1 MSRPFSISVMLQGIT
16 AIMAVTLVILCGA
29 SAKGAFD
36 RRQIDEKALRVIN
49 ASRHLFNAMQEIRL
63 ERGGLDGA
71 LVTPTPFPAASFRS
85 VLEARTLSNR
95 DLDTA
100 LTDLAANDPS
110 PETRAQ
116 LALIRARRADYVT
129 VQAQVTAALHRPMS
143 ERPVDLEARWTAA
156 DDALVATAGGVA
168 RRLGAEAG
176 AGDPFISEMMRTKQ
190 LVWRARDAAGAN
202 DGLLAQALGRGTRL
216 TPDDEVA
223 LARQAGRADQA
234 WEAVREEARAPSVP
248 AGLRAAVERA
258 DRVYYR
264 DFESVR
270 QTAYRD
276 LAAGRAV
283 GIAHAEIVRRD
294 QAGLAALMTVASTAF
309 DLSEARAKDALA
321 GADRDAALAA
331 ALMLLAIGLGVS
343 AVIFINV
350 RIVGPIARVTVE
362 MGEVAGGDL
371 EGEIPYQDRRDEIGA
386 LARALSVFRR
396 NALEKRRVEDEL
408 VASRIAVEAAE
419 AASRL
424 KSQFLA
430 NMSHEIRTP
439 LNAVIGMAQ
448 VMEREELTPVQAER
462 LAAIRD
468 SGHALLQILNDV
480 LDLSKI
486 EAGELELV
494 EADFDV
500 ADLVERTRAAFSG
513 AAAAKGLIMSAQVAP
528 GADGCWRG
536 DAARLRQIL
545 SNLIS
550 NAIKFTDRGR
560 VTLVVERQPDG
571 LMFSVRDTGIG
582 ISPKALPRLF
592 SKFSQVDD
600 SNTRRFGGTGLG
612 LAISRELAQMM
623 GGDIEV
629 ESHSGAGSTFRL
641 TIPLT
646 RVGDAREPDH
656 AETSSAAGPAVRERP
671 LRVLA
676 AEDNPTNRKVLAAL
690 LRPLGVELTIVED
703 GQAAIDHWM
712 SEPCDMILMD
722 IQMPRMSGLAAAEV
736 IRAAERARGARPTPI
751 VALSANAMNHQVN
764 SYLAAGMTAHV
775 AKPIEVA
782 VLYRTIDEVM
792 AAAESAP
799 ESAPESSPESSP
811 ASSPES
817 SQLETDVA

>member
-1 MSRPFSISVMLQGIT
+1 MNRLFSISLMLQGIAT
-16 AIMAVTLVILCGA
+16 IMAVTLVIMCGA

-36 RRQIDEKALRVIN
+36 HRQTDEKALRVID

-63 ERGGLDGA
+63 ERGGLNGA
-71 LVTPTPFPAASFRS
+71 LVTPTSFPEASFQS
-85 VLEARTLSNR
+85 VLAARAQSNR

-100 LTDLAANDPS
+100 LAELAATDPS
-110 PETRAQ
+110 PETRGQ
-116 LALIRARRADYVT
+116 LAEIRARRADYVT
-129 VQAQVTAALHRPMS
+129 VQAQVMSALRRPES
-143 ERPVDLEARWTAA
+143 ERPADLEVRWTAA
-156 DDALVATAGGVA
+156 DNALVAVTGGLVH
-168 RRLGAEAG
+168 RLAAEAS
-176 AGDPFISEMMRTKQ
+176 ADDPFISEMMKIKQ
-190 LVWRARDAAGAN
+190 LVWWARDAAGAN
-202 DGLLAQALGRGTRL
+202 DGLLAQAMGRGTRL
-216 TPDDEVA
+216 TPDDEVT
-223 LARQAGRADQA
+223 LARQAGRSDQA
-234 WEAVREEARAPSVP
+234 WAAVREEARVSAVP
-248 AGLRAAVERA
+248 ASLRAAVERA
-258 DRVYYR
+258 DKTYYQ
-264 DFESVR
+264 DFEGSR
-270 QTAYRD
+270 QGVYRD
-276 LAAGRAV
+276 LVAGRPI
-283 GIAHAEIVRRD
+283 GITHADIVRQD
-294 QAGLAALMTVASTAF
+294 QAGLGALMAVAATAF
-309 DLSEARAKDALA
+309 DLSEVRARDALSA
-321 GADRDAALAA
+321 ADRDAALAA
-331 ALMLLAIGLGVS
+331 TLMLLAIGLGVF
-343 AVIFINV
+343 AVLFING

-362 MGEVAGGDL
+362 MGEVASGDL
-371 EGEIPYQDRRDEIGA
+371 KGEIPYQDRRDEIGA

-439 LNAVIGMAQ
+439 LNGVLGMAQ
-448 VMEREELTPVQAER
+448 VMEREELTPAQAER
-462 LAAIRD
+462 LEAIRD

-494 EADFDV
+494 EAEFDA

-513 AAAAKGLIMSAQVAP
+513 AAEAKGLGLTAQVAP
-528 GADGCWRG
+528 EAAGVWRG
-536 DAARLRQIL
+536 DASRLRQVL

-560 VTLVVERQPDG
+560 ISISVDRQG
-571 LMFSVRDTGIG
+571 GSLAFSVRDTGIG
-582 ISPKALPRLF
+582 ISSESLPRLF

-629 ESHSGAGSTFRL
+629 ESHSGAGSTFRV
-641 TIPLT
+641 TVPLV
-646 RVGDAREPDH
+646 RIRDAKAQGGETGEASSPRAP
-656 AETSSAAGPAVRERP
+656 AERDRP

-690 LRPLGVELTIVED
+690 LRPLGVELTIVEE

-712 SEPCDMILMD
+712 SQPCDLILMD
-722 IQMPRMSGLAAAEV
+722 IQMPGMSGLAAAEV
-736 IRAAERARGARPTPI
+736 IRAAEKARGVRPTPI
-751 VALSANAMNHQVN
+751 VALSANAMSHQVN

-782 VLYRTIDEVM
+782 VLYRTIDEVL
-792 AAAESAP
+792 AEAESA
-799 ESAPESSPESSP
+799 EAE
-811 ASSPES
+811 ASV
-817 SQLETDVA
+817 ETDVA